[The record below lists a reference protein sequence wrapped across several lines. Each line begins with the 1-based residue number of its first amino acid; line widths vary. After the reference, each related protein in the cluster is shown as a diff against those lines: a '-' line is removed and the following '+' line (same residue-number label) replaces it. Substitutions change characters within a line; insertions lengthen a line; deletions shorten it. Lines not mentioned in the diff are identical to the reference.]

1 MKCKCFKKYFAHSKN
16 ILFIQKIKCH
26 SIHTYF
32 KQNIIH
38 SSGKST
44 THIRFIHLSFF
55 SYAEHETVW
64 NAILEDKISRN
75 NRGPMMSYFMK
86 LRNHYQNQNNIVI
99 DDPSLADEVFL
110 NSEDIIKV
118 ATKLQNSS
126 SLNST
131 VLVQTSQN
139 NNNSSSNCSTSA
151 NNAISPSSSISSVE
165 FEFSRQNTKTAARG
179 MCSTPLPINL
189 STLLPVSRNNLQDVN
204 SAKEMPLTTWLQGGS
219 TMLTIPGL
227 SSLLSSSSAPISPN
241 NAGGAISPASSSTSL
256 SIPNEQVTNKITN
269 SGGVIPWPGIEAI
282 ADSYR
287 KYSQGK
293 TKYTVVGP
301 RLSGP
306 QLL

>member
-1 MKCKCFKKYFAHSKN
+1 
-16 ILFIQKIKCH
+16 
-26 SIHTYF
+26 
-32 KQNIIH
+32 
-38 SSGKST
+38 
-44 THIRFIHLSFF
+44 
-55 SYAEHETVW
+55 
-64 NAILEDKISRN
+64 
-75 NRGPMMSYFMK
+75 MSYFMK
-86 LRNHYQNQNNIVI
+86 LRNHYQNQNNII
-99 DDPSLADEVFL
+99 DDPSLTDEVFL

-139 NNNSSSNCSTSA
+139 NNNNNSSSNCTSA

-241 NAGGAISPASSSTSL
+241 NAGGAVSPASSSTSL

-293 TKYTVVGP
+293 TKYVFSEMP
-301 RLSGP
+301 ML
-306 QLL
+306 

>member
-1 MKCKCFKKYFAHSKN
+1 
-16 ILFIQKIKCH
+16 
-26 SIHTYF
+26 
-32 KQNIIH
+32 
-38 SSGKST
+38 
-44 THIRFIHLSFF
+44 
-55 SYAEHETVW
+55 
-64 NAILEDKISRN
+64 
-75 NRGPMMSYFMK
+75 MSYFMK
-86 LRNHYQNQNNIVI
+86 LRNHYQNQNNII
-99 DDPSLADEVFL
+99 DDPSLTDEVFL

-139 NNNSSSNCSTSA
+139 NNNNNSSSNCTSA

-269 SGGVIPWPGIEAI
+269 SGVVIPWPGIEAI

-293 TKYTVVGP
+293 TKYTIVGP

-306 QLL
+306 RLLGSSQYRELF